1 MLLLAHLVY
10 DFVNKKLIL
19 LTCLPT
25 QTFMSEEILQHSS
38 GRAATTQVNC
48 HECDYAVTLPEL
60 QHKQRALCPRCGF
73 NLTTYRN
80 DASQRIIALALCA
93 LIFLLASLPFEFLSF
108 SAKGQYQAVDIL
120 GSMLILVEQD
130 YALLA
135 VLQVLAILVLPGCIL
150 LGLLYLLLPLRFGLR
165 PALGPA
171 VAKVIFALLPW
182 TMTEIFLIGVLV
194 SLIKITSMADVGMGP
209 SFYAYIMFTLCMT
222 ATLLHVDKHQLMVL
236 ITSRPPEDHKKS
248 NPSQSIQTTW
258 ALLATS
264 ILLYIPANTLPIMH
278 TSLLGN
284 DQPSTILGGVILLWQ
299 MGSYPIAVVI
309 FIASVFVPVA
319 KLCILCWLNYSVQVG
334 LQVQNKQR
342 IFWYRMTEFVGRW
355 SMVDVFVVAVLVSLI
370 QLGNIMSIHP
380 GYAALAFC
388 AVVILTMLAAMSFD
402 SRLIW
407 SQGQNKQSMNTE

>member
-1 MLLLAHLVY
+1 MPE
-10 DFVNKKLIL
+10 K
-19 LTCLPT
+19 T
-25 QTFMSEEILQHSS
+25 LQQSS
-38 GRAATTQVNC
+38 GRSAKIQVNC
-48 HECDYAVTLPEL
+48 HECDYKVTLPEL

-73 NLTTYRN
+73 NLTTYRT
-80 DASQRIIALALCA
+80 DASQRIIALAISA

-108 SAKGQYQAVDIL
+108 SARGQFQAIDIP
-120 GSMLILVEQD
+120 GSILILVEQD

-135 VLQVLAILVLPGCIL
+135 VLQAVAILILPAFIL
-150 LGLLYLLLPLRFGLR
+150 LGLLYLLLPLSFGIR
-165 PALGPA
+165 PPKGQT
-171 VAKVIFALLPW
+171 VAKVVFTLLPW
-182 TMTEIFLIGVLV
+182 TMAEIFLIGVLV

-209 SFYAYIMFTLCMT
+209 SFYAYILFTMCMT
-222 ATLLHVDKHQLMVL
+222 ATLMHVDKHQLNIL
-236 ITSRPPEDHKKS
+236 ITSLPPDDHKKI

-299 MGSYPIAVVI
+299 MGSYPIAAVI

-334 LQVQNKQR
+334 LDVQNNQR

-388 AVVILTMLAAMSFD
+388 GVVIVTMLAAMSFD

-407 SQGQNKQSMNTE
+407 SQGQNKQSMSTE